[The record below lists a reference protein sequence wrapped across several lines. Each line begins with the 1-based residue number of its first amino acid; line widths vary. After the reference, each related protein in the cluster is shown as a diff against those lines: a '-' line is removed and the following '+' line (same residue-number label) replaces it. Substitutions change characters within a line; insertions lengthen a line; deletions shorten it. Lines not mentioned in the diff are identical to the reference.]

1 MGNPRM
7 ALARRAKP
15 DRFEYAGSV
24 NSVGESQ
31 ESVVTIMERH
41 RMSMGNEAEWTE
53 AVVAERIVEIVRA
66 KSEQPVTLQSTFD
79 ELGID
84 SLAMAEVIFEIEL
97 AFKIRAD
104 DHLLDL
110 RNLREVIDYVN
121 RTLKKKGR

>member
-1 MGNPRM
+1 
-7 ALARRAKP
+7 
-15 DRFEYAGSV
+15 
-24 NSVGESQ
+24 
-31 ESVVTIMERH
+31 
-41 RMSMGNEAEWTE
+41 MSMGNEAEWTE